1 MLRAS
6 RIVGVLAVI
15 VTLPTAGLAL
25 RAVAITAWQM
35 FDPCVRWDA
44 SGSTSG
50 SLSSRAMGGCR
61 AVTVNGQS
69 RLRAVTMTALVPGGL
84 LLSTVLA
91 AIGLVRSRRWFIFV
105 GALLML
111 AETPLVFTIAPLTL
125 ITGLLYLIV
134 ANSGG
139 GPNRPVNSAAR
150 AN

>member
-25 RAVAITAWQM
+25 RAVAITAWQL

-44 SGSTSG
+44 NN
-50 SLSSRAMGGCR
+50 SSIGPNAACR
-61 AVTVNGQS
+61 TVTGIGES
-69 RLRAVTMTALVPGGL
+69 RLRAIVMTALIPGVV

-111 AETPLVFTIAPLTL
+111 AETPLVFTIAPLTAV
-125 ITGLLYLIV
+125 TGLLYLIL
-134 ANSGG
+134 ANSGVG
-139 GPNRPVNSAAR
+139 HITQPLPPRRLSN
-150 AN
+150 